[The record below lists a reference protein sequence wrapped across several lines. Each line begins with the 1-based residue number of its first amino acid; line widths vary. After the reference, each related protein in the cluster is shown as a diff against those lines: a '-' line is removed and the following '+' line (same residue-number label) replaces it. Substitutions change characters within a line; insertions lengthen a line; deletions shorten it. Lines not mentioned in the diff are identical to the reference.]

1 MALAKYNDY
10 ITAQNAVDT
19 LYTATIG
26 RFEWASLNT
35 GNLITADTVNTLSQK
50 LTDAAAAVKT
60 INCAGYHTADHLTA
74 NSGYRSDRGDR
85 SQNSFSSRNS
95 YNSGERYY

>member
-35 GNLITADTVNTLSQK
+35 GNLITADTVNTLS
-50 LTDAAAAVKT
+50 
-60 INCAGYHTADHLTA
+60 
-74 NSGYRSDRGDR
+74 
-85 SQNSFSSRNS
+85 
-95 YNSGERYY
+95 